1 METQN
6 SASSA
11 ESIRTRTHRTR
22 DTESLD
28 ETLLSHRS
36 RDLGIQQVT
45 RRDLA
50 EDLGASLSEIQAPT
64 SAIRSR
70 LFEPTSD
77 RLIRPVRHRR
87 HDRPNFSTNAGTI
100 QQAVDSLNTASTGI
114 SSLSQEPVLLLNT
127 PYAAIARAHY
137 GEEGSRRRAKRR
149 KLDEEYPLGFKAI
162 NYGYR
167 GQVVSGALKMEIVSC
182 DGGLH
187 ADSRHGREY
196 WPENVLRNDKSVYCT
211 DSSKC
216 NIIMRHQ
223 GGTTF
228 CLKKLV
234 IKAPDRGFTAPYG
247 FVADSTRFYFSI
259 RANTSSQHTGGLDLH
274 LYDRGRPTRANSPL
288 SSPRTFT
295 ITNRIPG
302 KPYWWY
308 A

>member
-1 METQN
+1 MERQN
-6 SASSA
+6 PASSA

-36 RDLGIQQVT
+36 RDLGIQQGA

-50 EDLGASLSEIQAPT
+50 GDLGVSLSEIQAPT

-77 RLIRPVRHRR
+77 RLIRAVRHRR

-100 QQAVDSLNTASTGI
+100 QQAVESLNTASTSI

-127 PYAAIARAHY
+127 PYSAARTYAR
-137 GEEGSRRRAKRR
+137 EESSRRRAKRR
-149 KLDEEYPLGFKAI
+149 KLDEDYPSEFKAI

-187 ADSRHGREY
+187 AESRHGREY

-247 FVADSTRFYFSI
+247 FVADSARLFFY
-259 RANTSSQHTGGLDLH
+259 T
-274 LYDRGRPTRANSPL
+274 Y
-288 SSPRTFT
+288 
-295 ITNRIPG
+295 
-302 KPYWWY
+302 
-308 A
+308 

>member
-1 METQN
+1 MERQN

-22 DTESLD
+22 DTEPFD

-36 RDLGIQQVT
+36 RDFGIQQGA
-45 RRDLA
+45 RRDLVR
-50 EDLGASLSEIQAPT
+50 DLGVSLSEIQAPT

-70 LFEPTSD
+70 LFEPTGD

-100 QQAVDSLNTASTGI
+100 QQAVESLDTASTGI
-114 SSLSQEPVLLLNT
+114 SPLSQEPVLLLNT
-127 PYAAIARAHY
+127 PYSVAARTHS
-137 GEEGSRRRAKRR
+137 GGEGSRRRTKRR
-149 KLDEEYPLGFKAI
+149 KLDEDYPLEFKAI
-162 NYGYR
+162 NYGYH

-247 FVADSTRFYFSI
+247 FFADYAQLFFFRH
-259 RANTSSQHTGGLDLH
+259 ANTL
-274 LYDRGRPTRANSPL
+274 
-288 SSPRTFT
+288 
-295 ITNRIPG
+295 ITASR
-302 KPYWWY
+302 K

>member
-1 METQN
+1 MERQN

-22 DTESLD
+22 DTEPLD
-28 ETLLSHRS
+28 ETRLSHRS
-36 RDLGIQQVT
+36 RDLEIQQVGVA
-45 RRDLA
+45 RRDLTG
-50 EDLGASLSEIQAPT
+50 DLGASLSEIQAPT

-70 LFEPTSD
+70 LFETTSD

-127 PYAAIARAHY
+127 PYSAAARTHS

-149 KLDEEYPLGFKAI
+149 RLDEDYPLGFKAI

-247 FVADSTRFYFSI
+247 FFADSAGGFFI
-259 RANTSSQHTGGLDLH
+259 HANTSSQHTGGLNLH
-274 LYDRGRPTRANSPL
+274 IYDRGRPTRANSPL
-288 SSPRTFT
+288 SSPRSIT

-302 KPYWWY
+302 KPYRW
-308 A
+308 

>member
-1 METQN
+1 MDRQN

-11 ESIRTRTHRTR
+11 EGIRTRAHRIR
-22 DTESLD
+22 DPEPLD

-36 RDLGIQQVT
+36 RDLGIQHGA

-50 EDLGASLSEIQAPT
+50 GDLGVSLSEIQAPT

-100 QQAVDSLNTASTGI
+100 QQAVESLNTASTSI
-114 SSLSQEPVLLLNT
+114 SSLPQEPALLLNT
-127 PYAAIARAHY
+127 PYSTTARTHF

-149 KLDEEYPLGFKAI
+149 KLDEDYPLEFKAI

-247 FVADSTRFYFSI
+247 FVADSARLFFFI
-259 RANTSSQHTGGLDLH
+259 HANTL
-274 LYDRGRPTRANSPL
+274 
-288 SSPRTFT
+288 
-295 ITNRIPG
+295 ITAYR
-302 KPYWWY
+302 K